1 MKRSVIFL
9 IAICFG
15 LLSNWILHAQQTTPL
30 VGTESQP
37 EIKRMTS
44 RLTGEVVWKGYDLS
58 HTNVSVYRDEK
69 LKDIY
74 TSGISKLGTGTFSL
88 RVEPG
93 RYYLVAYVD
102 IDGSGKFDEGDGY
115 GVLGVKDWSDEKQKH
130 IPIEVGENTALKGI
144 EIPITARLQSVDD
157 TQKLVPA
164 SAYKPSE
171 NKLFKTELIRATSG
185 LRGVLKWTGEIAI
198 AQNHKLV
205 LAYTDTSWKYR
216 AGITIVND
224 KTNEWELRLKPGKY
238 YLMAI
243 VDKNGSNKLDEG
255 DIFGFYGIK
264 DIYAKGAFPEPILVK
279 TSSFAENVEIH
290 LTATY
295 NRKNLI
301 VSSDGASI
309 ISGRVFPIP
318 QTQTEVRI
326 EVYDNSAFVKPIAT
340 TVTNPDGT
348 YRLQLPPGEYY
359 IIANHDVDGDGRY
372 SKGDML
378 GGLGTESITEKQPAA
393 VVFDA
398 GETNDINIQ
407 LSAKYD
413 AEGQLVAINDPNITP
428 SVVDLGANPTPGV
441 PQEVQMGSITG
452 KVTSFF
458 AARNDKRKNNNTS
471 SEEEIP
477 APHGILSLST
487 TPDFTSPLMVP
498 LILDEEG
505 NYLVDVKPG
514 RYFILAV
521 LDQNRDGASGLSD
534 GIGVYGTHHPVR
546 GTPAP
551 VTVLEGKTTPHVD
564 IDIMASYVDEAGTM
578 SEIEDGGRWNIARM
592 HGEPEDIFKYTQ
604 QGKQIEEW
612 MYWTK
617 GLGFKFVAEG
627 AGWELKDQ
635 NQFEPNT
642 QNINKETETPDEEQ
656 QTEGNES
663 NTVVPDNVDLG
674 RFSMTTASVSIYY
687 SHDGILWRIAPTTA
701 DDIKLNALR
710 EVPVDSRMAP
720 LDAGYRPSA
729 SVNGTLVYH
738 DFDNNVIIRDIKTG
752 KSSVYFDGR
761 ALAEDVVI
769 SPDGEYI
776 AYSRNEP
783 NNRKR
788 IVIQNIRNEDIF
800 LIPSTA
806 REMTNPAWSIDG
818 QFIAYATAG
827 SIENPAADTNRN
839 IYLYNQGS
847 NSVEPIVISPADDA
861 EPSWHPTDRNT
872 LVFSRG
878 TDESIRQIWVVNYS
892 SAGERTEQQITEM
905 GGSRPV
911 WVPPNGRWII
921 YENNGQLWTVD
932 YQNPGSESPLLSN
945 GKVVFGYQPV
955 AVSFE

>member
-1 MKRSVIFL
+1 MKRSVIL
-9 IAICFG
+9 LVAICFG

-30 VGTESQP
+30 VGTETQP
-37 EIKRMTS
+37 EIKRMTA
-44 RLTGEVVWKGYDLS
+44 RLTGEVIWKGYDLS

-74 TSGISKLGTGTFSL
+74 TSGVSKLGTGTFSL

-102 IDGSGKFDEGDGY
+102 VDGSGKFDAGDGY
-115 GVLGVKDWSDEKQKH
+115 GVLGVKDWKDEKQTH
-130 IPIEVGENTALKGI
+130 IAIEVGENTAIKGI
-144 EIPITARLQSVDD
+144 EIPITARLQSVGD
-157 TQKLVPA
+157 TQRLVPA
-164 SAYKPSE
+164 SAYKPGE
-171 NKLFKTELIRATSG
+171 YELFKTELIRATSG
-185 LRGVLKWTGEIAI
+185 LRGILKWTGEAEIAEY
-198 AQNHKLV
+198 HKLV

-255 DIFGFYGIK
+255 DIFGFYGLK
-264 DIYAKGAFPEPILVK
+264 DIYKKGAFPEPISVK
-279 TSSFAENVEIH
+279 PSSFAENVEIH

-295 NRKNLI
+295 TMKDRT
-301 VSSDGASI
+301 VSSKGTSI

-318 QTQTEVRI
+318 QTPTKVRI
-326 EVYDNSAFVKPIAT
+326 EVYNNSAFVKPLAT

-378 GGLGTESITEKQPAA
+378 GGLGTESITTKQPTA

-398 GETNDINIQ
+398 GETNDINIH

-413 AEGQLVAINDPNITP
+413 AEGQLVAINDPHITP
-428 SVVDLGANPTPGV
+428 SVVDLGVNPTPGV

-458 AARNDKRKNNNTS
+458 ASLNDKPK
-471 SEEEIP
+471 SEGEIP
-477 APHGILSLST
+477 VPDGILSLST

-514 RYFILAV
+514 RYFILVV
-521 LDQNRDGASGLSD
+521 LDQNRDGTSGLSD
-534 GIGVYGTHHPVR
+534 GIGVYGTHRPVR

-551 VTVLEGKTTPHVD
+551 VTVLAGKTTPHVD
-564 IDIMASYVDEAGTM
+564 IDIMASYVDEDGTM

-592 HGEPEDIFKYTQ
+592 HGKPEDIFKYTQ

-617 GLGFKFVAEG
+617 GLGFRFVAEG

-635 NQFEPNT
+635 NEFEPKT
-642 QNINKETETPDEEQ
+642 ENINKETETSDDEK
-656 QTEGNES
+656 QTEGDETNIDA
-663 NTVVPDNVDLG
+663 PDKVELG
-674 RFSMTTASVSIYY
+674 RFSLTAASVSIYY

-729 SVNGTLVYH
+729 SANGTLVYH
-738 DFDNNVIIRDIKTG
+738 DFDNNVIIKDIRTG
-752 KSSVYFDGR
+752 KSRVYFDGR

-769 SPDGEYI
+769 SPDAKYI
-776 AYSRNEP
+776 AYSRKEP
-783 NNRKR
+783 NDRKR
-788 IVIQNIRNEDIF
+788 IVIQNIRSEDIF

-827 SIENPAADTNRN
+827 SIENPAAGTHRN
-839 IYLYNQGS
+839 IYLYNQES

-892 SAGERTEQQITEM
+892 SAGERTEQQVTEM

-921 YENNGQLWTVD
+921 YENNGQLWAVD
-932 YQNPGSESPLLSN
+932 YQNPGSESPLMSN

-955 AVSFE
+955 AVTAE